1 MNIADS
7 RHLVLIGMMGVGKS
21 TVGRALARAL
31 GRPFLD
37 SDDAVE
43 ARTGRTV
50 ADIFAADG
58 EAAFR
63 AVEAEVM
70 AALLD
75 DPRPSVIAAAGGS
88 VLDAGTRER
97 LRSAGTVVWLCA
109 PVDVLVGRTARG
121 AHRPALAEDREGTLS
136 RLDTER
142 SAIYAGL
149 ADARVDATAP
159 VDAVVDAILT
169 LHAEEVDR

>member
-43 ARTGRTV
+43 ARSGRTV

-97 LRSAGTVVWLCA
+97 LRSAGTVV
-109 PVDVLVGRTARG
+109 
-121 AHRPALAEDREGTLS
+121 
-136 RLDTER
+136 
-142 SAIYAGL
+142 
-149 ADARVDATAP
+149 
-159 VDAVVDAILT
+159 
-169 LHAEEVDR
+169 